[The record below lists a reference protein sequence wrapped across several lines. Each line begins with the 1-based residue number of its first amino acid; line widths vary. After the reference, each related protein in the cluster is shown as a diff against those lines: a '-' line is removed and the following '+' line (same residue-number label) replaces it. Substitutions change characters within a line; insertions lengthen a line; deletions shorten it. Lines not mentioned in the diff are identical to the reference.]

1 MVKHRIIVFAPLVML
16 PLLLLGP
23 EQPSVGRM
31 AWIVGVMAIFWATE
45 ALPVAVSSMLPLVLL
60 PALGIMPAERV
71 ANNYWKDMCVL
82 FFGGLIVAAA
92 LEAVGLHRRIALRV
106 LLTCGSKPVQLLL
119 GFMSATAFLSM
130 WMSNTATTAMMM
142 PIVEA
147 VLQQLE
153 AAAAAGES
161 EAAAAAA
168 GESEAAAA
176 AAGEAAAA
184 REAAAAG
191 TTGVVAGAVEGTVAG
206 GAAGPPRAALGH
218 VGKALVLGVA
228 YAANIGGM
236 ATLTG
241 TGPNLILAG
250 DLAALYP
257 AAPGLSFAAWL
268 AFAFPR
274 AQMRHPPYGP
284 CSFPSTRACL
294 PACHAR
300 HSTPPP
306 ICPAAQPLAPPSSGP
321 APPRALLGAALPRA
335 PAPRGGALRPEA
347 RRRRHSDAV

>member
-1 MVKHRIIVFAPLVML
+1 MVKHRIVVLAPLVVL
-16 PLLLLGP
+16 PLILLDP

-31 AWIVGVMAIFWATE
+31 AWTIALMAIFWATE

-71 ANNYWKDMCVL
+71 ANNYFKDMCVL
-82 FFGGLIVAAA
+82 FFGGLVVAAA
-92 LEAVGLHRRIALRV
+92 LEAVGLHRRIALKV
-106 LLTCGSKPVQLLL
+106 LLTCGTKPAQLLL

-153 AAAAAGES
+153 AAAAAGE
-161 EAAAAAA
+161 AAAA
-168 GESEAAAA
+168 GATGAVAGA
-176 AAGEAAAA
+176 AAG
-184 REAAAAG
+184 
-191 TTGVVAGAVEGTVAG
+191 GVV
-206 GAAGPPRAALGH
+206 GPPPAALER

-274 AQMRHPPYGP
+274 AQTLPPP
-284 CSFPSTRACL
+284 CTS
-294 PACHAR
+294 HAR
-300 HSTPPP
+300 TH
-306 ICPAAQPLAPPSSGP
+306 
-321 APPRALLGAALPRA
+321 
-335 PAPRGGALRPEA
+335 
-347 RRRRHSDAV
+347 